1 MNQLVLYSAA
11 PATVA
16 DDPMTVNAAL
26 ELEDILEEI
35 EAYEGSISEYESN
48 IGPLTQKL
56 KHDFRSELDDLAKL
70 QSEVAELTEEL
81 LAATDDD
88 EEDFEEDD
96 EEDEDEEVNTDYQS
110 ACAEAAE
117 SAIAE
122 DGSVIKTCKK
132 LYRAIAK
139 KCHPDKTKIPR
150 LRNIFI
156 QAHQAMQSY
165 DLDTLQKLHDD
176 VYGASGKKHS
186 LMDRLMAA
194 RLKRDAL
201 RLQWGAIISTDDYKL
216 YTSAKLHGYA
226 VAKRAYRNILALT
239 KSFLKEQLSSLSNSV
254 SAVRYANEMAEKYG
268 FSKEFGEDTCDEV
281 DFDED
286 E

>member
-16 DDPMTVNAAL
+16 DDPMTVNAAV

-35 EAYEGSISEYESN
+35 EAYEGSISAYESN

-56 KHDFRSELDDLAKL
+56 KQDFRSELDELASL
-70 QSEVAELTEEL
+70 QADVSALTNEL
-81 LAATDDD
+81 LSATDNDEDD
-88 EEDFEEDD
+88 EDFEEDD
-96 EEDEDEEVNTDYQS
+96 DDDTVNTDYQS

-122 DGSVIKTCKK
+122 DGSVIQSCKK

-139 KCHPDKTKIPR
+139 KCHPDKTKVPR
-150 LRNIFI
+150 LRNLFI
-156 QAHQAMQSY
+156 KAHQAMQSY
-165 DLDTLQKLHDD
+165 DLDTLQTLHDE
-176 VYGASGKKHS
+176 VFGASGKKHS
-186 LMDRLMAA
+186 LLDRLIAA
-194 RLKRDAL
+194 KLKRDAL
-201 RLQWGAIISTDDYKL
+201 RIQWGAIISTDDYKL
-216 YTSAKLHGYA
+216 YTASKFHGYA

-239 KSFLKEQLSSLSNSV
+239 RSFLKEQLSSLQNSV

-268 FSKEFGEDTCDEV
+268 FSLDTESDTSDNI

>member
-16 DDPMTVNAAL
+16 DDTMTVNAAV

-35 EAYEGSISEYESN
+35 EAYEGNISAYESN

-56 KHDFRSELDDLAKL
+56 KHDFRSELDELASL
-70 QSEVAELTEEL
+70 QADVAALTNEL
-81 LAATDDD
+81 LSATDDD
-88 EEDFEEDD
+88 EDDEDFEEDD
-96 EEDEDEEVNTDYQS
+96 DTVNTDYQS

-122 DGSVIKTCKK
+122 DGSVIQSCKK

-139 KCHPDKTKIPR
+139 KCHPDKTKVPR
-150 LRNIFI
+150 LRNLFI
-156 QAHQAMQSY
+156 KAHQAMQSY
-165 DLDTLQKLHDD
+165 DLDTLQTLHDE
-176 VYGASGKKHS
+176 VFGASGKKHS
-186 LMDRLMAA
+186 LMDRLIAA

-201 RLQWGAIISTDDYKL
+201 RIQWGAIISTDDYKL
-216 YTSAKLHGYA
+216 YTASKFHGYA

-239 KSFLKEQLSSLSNSV
+239 RSFLKEQLSSLQNSV

-268 FSKEFGEDTCDEV
+268 FSFDTDSDTSDNL

>member
-16 DDPMTVNAAL
+16 DDTMTVNAAV

-35 EAYEGSISEYESN
+35 EAYEGNISAYESN

-56 KHDFRSELDDLAKL
+56 KHDFRSELDELASL
-70 QSEVAELTEEL
+70 QADVAALTNEL
-81 LAATDDD
+81 LSATDDD
-88 EEDFEEDD
+88 EDDEDFEKDDEDD
-96 EEDEDEEVNTDYQS
+96 TVNTDYQS

-122 DGSVIKTCKK
+122 DGSVIQSCKK

-139 KCHPDKTKIPR
+139 KCHPDKTKVPR
-150 LRNIFI
+150 LRNLFI
-156 QAHQAMQSY
+156 KAHQAMQSY
-165 DLDTLQKLHDD
+165 DLDTLQTLHDE
-176 VYGASGKKHS
+176 VFGASGKKHS
-186 LMDRLMAA
+186 LLDRLIAA
-194 RLKRDAL
+194 KLKRDAL
-201 RLQWGAIISTDDYKL
+201 RIQWGAIISTDDYKL
-216 YTSAKLHGYA
+216 YTASKFHGYA

-239 KSFLKEQLSSLSNSV
+239 RSFLKEQLSSLQNSV

-268 FSKEFGEDTCDEV
+268 FSLDTESDTSDNI

>member
-16 DDPMTVNAAL
+16 DDTMTVNAAV

-35 EAYEGSISEYESN
+35 EAYEGNISAYESN

-56 KHDFRSELDDLAKL
+56 KHDFRSELDELASL
-70 QSEVAELTEEL
+70 QADVAALTNEL
-81 LAATDDD
+81 LSATDDD
-88 EEDFEEDD
+88 EDDEDFEEDD
-96 EEDEDEEVNTDYQS
+96 DDTVNTDYQS

-122 DGSVIKTCKK
+122 DGSVIQSCKK

-139 KCHPDKTKIPR
+139 KCHPDKTKVPR
-150 LRNIFI
+150 LRNLFI
-156 QAHQAMQSY
+156 KAHQAMQSY
-165 DLDTLQKLHDD
+165 DLDTLQTLHDE
-176 VYGASGKKHS
+176 VFGASGKKHS
-186 LMDRLMAA
+186 LMDRLIAA

-201 RLQWGAIISTDDYKL
+201 RIQWGAIISTDDYKL
-216 YTSAKLHGYA
+216 YTASKFHGYA

-239 KSFLKEQLSSLSNSV
+239 RSFLKEQLSSLQNSV

-268 FSKEFGEDTCDEV
+268 FSLDTESDEDDNI